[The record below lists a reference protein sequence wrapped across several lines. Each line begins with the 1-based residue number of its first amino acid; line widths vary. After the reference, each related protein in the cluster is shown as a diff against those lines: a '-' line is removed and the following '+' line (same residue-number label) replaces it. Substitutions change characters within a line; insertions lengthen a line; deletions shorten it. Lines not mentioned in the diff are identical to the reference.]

1 MEITKDVYFNEEV
14 TVDVDP
20 KDVLDEMSY
29 AEIKSYY
36 KDRFDQ
42 NLFVYLP
49 DEELKEILSTICTGR
64 CPRNMEYDNDTNRK
78 TINEIMDQ
86 VLY

>member
-1 MEITKDVYFNEEV
+1 MSIRKMYLTKCQMQKSSL
-14 TVDVDP
+14 T
-20 KDVLDEMSY
+20 
-29 AEIKSYY
+29 IKIDLTKTS
-36 KDRFDQ
+36 F
-42 NLFVYLP
+42 FYLP

-64 CPRNMEYDNDTNRK
+64 CPRNMEYDNDTIRK

>member
-14 TVDVDP
+14 TVDVEP
-20 KDVLDEMSY
+20 EDVLEEMSEE
-29 AEIKSYY
+29 EIKSYY
-36 KDRFDQ
+36 KDRFEK
-42 NLFVYLP
+42 NLYYPFSN
-49 DEELKEILSTICTGR
+49 DELKYILSTICIGR
-64 CPRNMEYDNDTNRK
+64 CPRNMEYDNDTIRK

>member
-20 KDVLDEMSY
+20 KDVLDEMSD

-42 NLFVYLP
+42 KLFFYLP
-49 DEELKEILSTICTGR
+49 DEELKEILSTVCTGR
-64 CPRNMEYDNDTNRK
+64 CPRNMEYDNDTIRK

>member
-1 MEITKDVYFNEEV
+1 MEIRKDVYFEEEV
-14 TVDVDP
+14 TVEVNP
-20 KDVLDEMSY
+20 EDVLDEMTD

-36 KDRFDQ
+36 KDRFGG
-42 NLFVYLP
+42 NLSLSFSN
-49 DEELKEILSTICTGR
+49 DDLKYILSTICTGR
-64 CPRNMEYDNDTNRK
+64 CPRNLEYDNDTIRK

>member
-20 KDVLDEMSY
+20 EDVLNEMSDV
-29 AEIKSYY
+29 EIKSYY

-42 NLFVYLP
+42 NLYVCFSN
-49 DEELKEILSTICTGR
+49 EELKEILSTICSGR
-64 CPRNMEYDNDTNRK
+64 CARNMEYDNDTIRK

>member
-1 MEITKDVYFNEEV
+1 MTD
-14 TVDVDP
+14 
-20 KDVLDEMSY
+20 

-36 KDRFDQ
+36 KDRFEQ
-42 NLFVYLP
+42 NLSLSYSNE
-49 DEELKEILSTICTGR
+49 DLKYVLSAICTGR
-64 CPRNMEYDNDTNRK
+64 CPRNMEYDNDTIRK

>member
-20 KDVLDEMSY
+20 QDVLDEMSD

-36 KDRFDQ
+36 KDRFAQ
-42 NLFVYLP
+42 NLFVYLSY
-49 DEELKEILSTICTGR
+49 EELKEILSTICTGR
-64 CPRNMEYDNDTNRK
+64 CPRNMEYDNDTIRK